1 MNYFSLSVII
11 ALVPLTSQY
20 HRIVVLNGQQ
30 ANVKNLGPKKSIT
43 VQVQQIKDKHVK
55 YASPPAPS
63 KMLINHLLFEHNNI
77 NKHPGFCSV
86 AVVILIIL

>member
-1 MNYFSLSVII
+1 
-11 ALVPLTSQY
+11 
-20 HRIVVLNGQQ
+20 
-30 ANVKNLGPKKSIT
+30 

-63 KMLINHLLFEHNNI
+63 KMLINQFLFEHYNI

-86 AVVILIIL
+86 AIVILIILWCYVVSKCQAPISQWHGAISQKNRDL